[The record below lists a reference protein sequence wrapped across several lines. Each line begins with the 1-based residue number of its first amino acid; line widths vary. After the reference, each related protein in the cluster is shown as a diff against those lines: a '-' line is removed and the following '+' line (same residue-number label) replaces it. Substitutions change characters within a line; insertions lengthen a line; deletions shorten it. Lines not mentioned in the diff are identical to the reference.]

1 MNAACRYFRSGG
13 LPAAVLDLTF
23 YGWSF
28 AVRRAKEAPAVTG
41 RGGSCDATR
50 VRKSVLFGKEV
61 VSEFPSM
68 SRKFSTF
75 AFCALMSAAASAQF
89 CTANATVTA
98 CGTDEY
104 ISNVTVDA
112 FTNNSACVAGGYQDF
127 TGLSPIQ
134 MSVSV
139 GASVSVSISSFWSTD
154 KVTVWID
161 LNNDL
166 AFGAGEA
173 FDLPD
178 PSNASGGTVV
188 VNGTVTIP
196 ACTPPG
202 LGRRMRVA
210 LNYNLADPQ
219 PACGTHNFGG
229 WQDYTVD
236 ILGPVVGDT
245 CACPLTANLGATA
258 GNATGATYDASA
270 CNGGDAN
277 LWYAF
282 TPATS
287 DFYSFD
293 ASGATFYG
301 VFGGVCGSLTPVL
314 CNSLNGIQFT
324 SLTAGVT
331 YYVEVGDWLASNA
344 FTLNINPFVPAV
356 NDECSG
362 ALPIFAGVTPGLS
375 SANATTSAASACA
388 SISSDVWFAFT
399 AQCNGVHTFQTCGYT
414 GDDTVIALY
423 GSCGGAQ
430 LACDDQGCGSQ
441 STISVG
447 LTAGAT
453 YYLRVGGWAG
463 GGFNSSIEIIPPSAG
478 LSFPTTPGLLSL
490 SVADGTPFGGYF
502 AAVTANQGAFPNG
515 TFFGIDIALTDL
527 FLQIAAGAPFIG
539 LLDGNGC
546 ALHGPYAVPPGL
558 TLYGVALDNVF
569 APGFTATA
577 PTTVTT
583 I

>member
-1 MNAACRYFRSGG
+1 
-13 LPAAVLDLTF
+13 
-23 YGWSF
+23 
-28 AVRRAKEAPAVTG
+28 VRPHEA
-41 RGGSCDATR
+41 R
-50 VRKSVLFGKEV
+50 VQEDV

-68 SRKFSTF
+68 SRKISTF

-104 ISNVTVDA
+104 ISNVTVGT
-112 FTNNSACVAGGYQDF
+112 FTNGSGCVAGGYQDF

-178 PSNASGGTVV
+178 PTNGNGGTVV
-188 VNGTVTIP
+188 VGGTVTIP

-210 LNYNLADPQ
+210 LNYGLADPQ

-229 WQDYTVD
+229 WQDYAVD

-245 CACPLTANLGATA
+245 CACPLTANLGATPGSGA
-258 GNATGATYDASA
+258 GATYDAST
-270 CNGGDAN
+270 CNGGVAN

-293 ASGATFYG
+293 VSGADFYG
-301 VFGGVCGSLTPVL
+301 VFGGACGSLTSVL
-314 CNSLNGIQFT
+314 CGSFNGIQIA
-324 SLTAGVT
+324 SLAAGAT
-331 YYVEVGDWLASNA
+331 YYVEVGDWFASSA
-344 FTLNINPFVPAV
+344 FTLNINPFFPAV

-362 ALPIFAGVTPGLS
+362 ALPIYAGVTPGPG
-375 SANATTSAASACA
+375 SANATNSANSPCA
-388 SISSDVWFAFT
+388 GMGRDVWYAYTATCSGTHLFT
-399 AQCNGVHTFQTCGYT
+399 TCGHSF
-414 GDDTVIALY
+414 DDTVLALY
-423 GSCGGAQ
+423 DGCGGAL
-430 LACDDQGCGSQ
+430 LACVDDYCGVQ
-441 STISVG
+441 TAIG
-447 LTAGAT
+447 AHLTGGAT
-453 YYLRVGGWAG
+453 YTLRVGGFG
-463 GGFNSSIEIIPPSAG
+463 GSSFSASIEIVPPSAG
-478 LSFPTTPGLLSL
+478 LSFPTTPGFLSL
-490 SVADGTPFGGYF
+490 SVTDGTPFGGYF
-502 AAVTANQGAFPNG
+502 TAVTAHQGAFPNG
-515 TFFGIDIALTDL
+515 TFFGVDITLPEL
-527 FLQIAAGAPFIG
+527 FLQIAAGAPFVG

-558 TLYGVALDNVF
+558 TLYGVTLNDVF
-569 APGFTATA
+569 APGFTATPPA
-577 PTTVTT
+577 TVTT